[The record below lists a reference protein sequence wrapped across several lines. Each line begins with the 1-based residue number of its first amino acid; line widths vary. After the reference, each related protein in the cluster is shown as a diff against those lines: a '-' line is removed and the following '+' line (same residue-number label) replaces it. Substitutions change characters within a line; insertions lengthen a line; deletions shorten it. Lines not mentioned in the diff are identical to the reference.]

1 MEVSQLDYLTR
12 LLAEQQAT
20 NRNLENIISL
30 LSQIAANTT
39 KPSVGF
45 TGPR

>member
-12 LLAEQQAT
+12 LLAEQQAI

-39 KPSVGF
+39 VRKVKAQ
-45 TGPR
+45 